1 MLGSLRERYQ
11 KAMVPV
17 GRILAKT
24 GITPNMIT
32 GLTLLVA
39 LVSAWYFAIGEIVT
53 GLLVM
58 ILTVVMDMF
67 DGAVARAANLSSR
80 FGATFDHTLDRY
92 AEFLFMLGLMMG
104 PLYSVVLPWPPY
116 TIEWWVPG
124 ETFIPWFWG
133 FFALFGM
140 IMASFTRAKA
150 ESVGG
155 MESCTVGIAER
166 QEKLLLQFAGIL
178 LLAIPS
184 INVWEYAL
192 SGLPPLWGFFS
203 ALEITNVLTFCIV
216 LVGVLS
222 HITVVQRLLYA
233 RKVILASEQGGSLDV

>member
-11 KAMVPV
+11 RVMMPV
-17 GRILAKT
+17 GAAIAKT

-39 LVSAWYFAIGEIVT
+39 LITAWIFYT
-53 GLLVM
+53 GDLLLGLAFL
-58 ILTVVMDMF
+58 ILTVVLDMF
-67 DGAVARAANLSSR
+67 DGAVARAAGLGSK

-92 AEFLFMLGLMMG
+92 AEYLFMLGLMMG
-104 PLYSVVLPWPPY
+104 PVGAVAITWWPY
-116 TIEWWVPG
+116 ATG
-124 ETFIPWFWG
+124 DSFIPWFWG
-133 FFALFGM
+133 FFTLFGM

-166 QEKLLLQFAGIL
+166 QEKLILQIAGIL
-178 LLAIPS
+178 LLALPTTNIWMDALVYIPVLMN
-184 INVWEYAL
+184 IFVAL
-192 SGLPPLWGFFS
+192 D
-203 ALEITNVLTFCIV
+203 ITNILTLCIV
-216 LVGVLS
+216 IVGVLS

-233 RKVILASEQGGSLDV
+233 RKVILAKEQGATPDV